1 MKTKITEFG
10 EYLKN
15 EEDKEK
21 IDEFLGNYHFF
32 CFFVGRS
39 GYLAWK
45 MMISL
50 LGEALICDSL
60 VTRQKALTLQRKQY
74 KGNV

>member
-1 MKTKITEFG
+1 MDNFG
-10 EYLKN
+10 ILHHKVVE
-15 EEDKEK
+15 
-21 IDEFLGNYHFF
+21 IFIFFIIF